1 MTGLNF
7 DGPTIVGKLRGFSGY
22 NDPMHI
28 DDVISA
34 ARRSNRAWCEQLGM
48 GESLDFGVAYASPEY
63 PRLADANQ
71 LRDAWIAD
79 ADPQT
84 VYERVEAYYA
94 ERGLLCRMWTPAS
107 GQSVAPIES
116 LLLALGWRRS
126 DLTAMGLVSWDS
138 ENLPLEFESIRVLP
152 ARAMRRAYQST
163 VSDAWQGDSARI
175 ESAVDRLNDS
185 HYDAFIAQIDGEPAG
200 RIGYLEVGEI
210 ARLCDFWVS
219 PAYHGRG
226 VDHALAAH
234 FLRTARRLLPRYI
247 VACIDA
253 TDAGGRALLERHG
266 FAVAGELPRFVR
278 NTD

>member
-1 MTGLNF
+1 MTGSRTE
-7 DGPTIVGKLRGFSGY
+7 GPANVGEPRGRSGY
-22 NDPMHI
+22 NVPMHI

-48 GESLDFGVAYASPEY
+48 GESLEFGVAYASPDY
-63 PRLADANQ
+63 PRLPDANQ

-84 VYERVEAYYA
+84 IYERAEAYYA
-94 ERGLLCRMWTPAS
+94 ERGITCRMWTPAS
-107 GQSVAPIES
+107 GQSVAPVES
-116 LLLALGWRRS
+116 LLLANGWRRS
-126 DLTAMGLVSWDS
+126 DVSAMGLVSWDS
-138 ENLPLEFESIRVLP
+138 ENLPEEYESIRVLP
-152 ARAMRRAYQST
+152 ARAMRKAYQAT
-163 VSDAWQGDSARI
+163 VSDAWQGDAARI

-185 HYDAFIAQIDGEPAG
+185 HYDAFIAQIDGKPAG

-210 ARLCDFWVS
+210 ARLSDFWVS

-226 VDHALAAH
+226 IDHALAAH

-247 VACIDA
+247 VACIDVE
-253 TDAGGRALLERHG
+253 DEDGRAQLERHG